1 MYFYI
6 LAPQFIVLCYGPL
19 KFVTFILWSLSNQSF
34 SYARNLSVEPNEIT
48 CCGQLLFL
56 IWISDASSTKKTCEK
71 SYYVKMKNENYNS
84 IKKIRK
90 NKKIYFKEI

>member
-1 MYFYI
+1 M
-6 LAPQFIVLCYGPL
+6 CYGPL

-34 SYARNLSVEPNEIT
+34 SYAPGNLSVEPNEIT

-56 IWISDASSTKKTCEK
+56 IWISDASFPKKTCEK
-71 SYYVKMKNENYNS
+71 SNYVKMKNENYNS